1 MYSYVYMYMHQ
12 ETKITEIKM
21 LQSSPANDH
30 ERLNKTRGKYYNHIH
45 VYVHSVNINFFL
57 GGRGG
62 GCPYSF
68 CGDWYNWAR
77 LMSTYAISSFY
88 H

>member
-1 MYSYVYMYMHQ
+1 MHQ

-62 GCPYSF
+62 EGVHTLSVVI
-68 CGDWYNWAR
+68 GIIGQD
-77 LMSTYAISSFY
+77 
-88 H
+88 